1 MIYLINFELLKNL
14 ELTND
19 HLKVENLKKKL
30 GFGDNHMMQQ

>member
-1 MIYLINFELLKNL
+1 MIYLINFKLLKNL

-19 HLKVENLKKKL
+19 HFKVEKLGKKI